1 MKLLP
6 IKLQLI
12 IALIGMVIV
21 IALGFAVKDSTFD
34 LPLTQAMNSLNVG
47 VFGDVVNF
55 VYGSLQPIFS
65 FGFCAAGVIIYVVRR
80 HPWRPL
86 ISFAATVI
94 FAWLPIVFLKKF
106 YQRPRIDPADL
117 PNPGDYVPHDWSYPS
132 GHTAFVTAVV
142 VALLLATHA
151 TKAHNIARILGAV
164 FTLIIIGCVMTVGVH
179 YFTDALASVIWAF
192 TVGPVGWMIFSLI
205 FSSAEHMAKGL
216 PTLPERERAEK
227 WPRSP
232 DAPQR
237 N

>member
-1 MKLLP
+1 M
-6 IKLQLI
+6 
-12 IALIGMVIV
+12 
-21 IALGFAVKDSTFD
+21 
-34 LPLTQAMNSLNVG
+34 PLTQAMNSLNVG

-65 FGFCAAGVIIYVVRR
+65 FGFCAAGVIIYAVRR

-142 VALLLATHA
+142 VAMLLATHA

-164 FTLIIIGCVMTVGVH
+164 FILIIIGCVMTVGVH

-192 TVGPVGWMIFSLI
+192 TVGPVGWIIFNLV
-205 FSSAEHMAKGL
+205 FRSAEHKAKGL
-216 PTLPERERAEK
+216 LTLPHQEKAEQ
-227 WPRSP
+227 WVHSP
-232 DAPQR
+232 DNPQR

>member
-6 IKLQLI
+6 IKLQLV

-55 VYGSLQPIFS
+55 AYGSLQPIFS

-142 VALLLATHA
+142 VAMLLATHA

-192 TVGPVGWMIFSLI
+192 TIGPVGWTIFSLI
-205 FSSAEHMAKGL
+205 FYSAEHSAKGHPAL
-216 PTLPERERAEK
+216 LNQQKSIDAERKVA
-227 WPRSP
+227 
-232 DAPQR
+232 
-237 N
+237 

>member
-1 MKLLP
+1 
-6 IKLQLI
+6 
-12 IALIGMVIV
+12 
-21 IALGFAVKDSTFD
+21 
-34 LPLTQAMNSLNVG
+34 MNSLNVG

-65 FGFCAAGVIIYVVRR
+65 FGFCAAGVIIYAVRR

-142 VALLLATHA
+142 VAMLLATHA

-164 FTLIIIGCVMTVGVH
+164 FILIIIGCVMTVGVH

-192 TVGPVGWMIFSLI
+192 TVGPVGWIIFNLV
-205 FSSAEHMAKGL
+205 FRSAEHKAKGL
-216 PTLPERERAEK
+216 LTLPHQEKAEQ
-227 WPRSP
+227 WVHSP
-232 DAPQR
+232 DNPQR

>member
-6 IKLQLI
+6 IKLQLV

-34 LPLTQAMNSLNVG
+34 LPLTQALNSLNVG
-47 VFGDVVNF
+47 VFGDVVNV

-142 VALLLATHA
+142 VAMLLATHA

-164 FTLIIIGCVMTVGVH
+164 FTLPIIVCVMTVGVH
-179 YFTDALASVIWAF
+179 YFTDALASVIGAF
-192 TVGPVGWMIFSLI
+192 TVGPVGWMIFSLV
-205 FSSAEHMAKGL
+205 FRSAEHKAKGL
-216 PTLPERERAEK
+216 PTLPHQEKAEQ
-227 WPRSP
+227 WVHSP
-232 DAPQR
+232 DNPQR